1 MGTDKNIKLHIVT
14 DIKYSPNQHLEL
26 GISRHKFKGYKTLPV
41 TKMKYLLC
49 TLAILPAL
57 VMVIDGET
65 CTTPSVST
73 DTYTSKHIALST
85 ETAYVIEFSVNC
97 KDDVKGFN
105 LYAELEVGVLV
116 PVALVPDSNNYQISW
131 IKDHK
136 KDQTGSIS
144 IKMIDDEG
152 QAAYRKAQ
160 RNNDDVTEVAP
171 LFTVQ
176 INHPG
181 IAKEGLF
188 VQTEFI
194 AVVTALLVWWGGNTM
209 RNQIME

>member
-1 MGTDKNIKLHIVT
+1 MGQIKNIKLHIVT
-14 DIKYSPNQHLEL
+14 DIKYSPNQYLEL

-57 VMVIDGET
+57 VMVIDGKT
-65 CTTPSVST
+65 CTTPSV
-73 DTYTSKHIALST
+73 ST

-136 KDQTGSIS
+136 KAQTGSIS
-144 IKMIDDEG
+144 IKMFDDGG